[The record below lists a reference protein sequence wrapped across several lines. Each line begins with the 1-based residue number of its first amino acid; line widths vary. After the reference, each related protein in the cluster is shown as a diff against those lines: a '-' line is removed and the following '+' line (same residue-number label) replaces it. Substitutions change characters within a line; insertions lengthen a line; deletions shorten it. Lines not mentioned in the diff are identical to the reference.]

1 MKSQIKQSARENLFL
16 FILVLLAI
24 VVHVFS
30 WSSGHNWGDDF
41 SAYIM
46 QAISLTEGTTHE
58 FIARNAFTI
67 NNSLYP
73 PGPLSYPWGFP
84 ILLAPI
90 FILFGLNIIA
100 FKGMVLFFFFGFL
113 VILWFLFK
121 KELALVDRII
131 FVAFFAFNP
140 MFLKFG
146 DNVLSDTPFLFFS
159 TFSFLIFSKLYKAKS
174 RHTLYWLSFWLGLSF
189 VASTAIRTNG
199 ILLPL
204 TYFIMLLL
212 LLSRSFFSSIRV
224 FNIQWLFISET
235 RLAHKFFIYL
245 LPLIIFTSSS
255 WLLGKLLPD
264 YQSSHLSY
272 FKDVTIRSIFVN
284 VFYYGQLIK
293 DFFGYQFP
301 INLII
306 YLFSIPLLFF
316 GLRKKWRNS
325 TPILI
330 YTTLTLVLYILWPH
344 RQGLRF
350 LFPVLPFYLYFV
362 FIGFNTVIPKHYYF
376 SVGGFREIK
385 LTRIRLMIAVL
396 LILILQSSW
405 QLYQNVSRE
414 SDGVLTNGPY
424 SNEAREMFDF
434 VRQNV
439 PQNEVVIFRRP
450 RVMRLFTDRDSIV
463 IDKTYDVK
471 YLQKFIRVM
480 SLFADRDKEVLGKT
494 SDIMYQQ
501 WFMTVI
507 RFFTE
512 KDLTVFNRIS
522 DVRFRQWVVIDKQY
536 ISIDK
541 LIEDLLLT
549 YPTSMVFENSQFQ
562 IFKFD

>member
-1 MKSQIKQSARENLFL
+1 MKSQMKQSAQENLSL

-24 VVHVFS
+24 VAQVFS

-46 QAISLTEGTTHE
+46 QAISLAEGTTYE
-58 FIARNAFTI
+58 FIVRNAFTI

-73 PGPLSYPWGFP
+73 LGPVSYPWGFP
-84 ILLAPI
+84 ILLAPV

-100 FKGMVLFFFFGFL
+100 FKGVVLLFFSGFL
-113 VILWFLFK
+113 VTLWVLFK
-121 KELALVDRII
+121 KELALIDRII

-159 TFSFLIFSKLYKAKS
+159 TFSFLIFSKLHKAKS
-174 RHTLYWLSFWLGLSF
+174 RHVLYWLSFLLGLSF
-189 VASTAIRTNG
+189 AVSTAIRTNG

-212 LLSRSFFSSIRV
+212 VLSRSFLSLTRIFD
-224 FNIQWLFISET
+224 IQWLSISET
-235 RLAHKFFIYL
+235 RPAHKFFIYL
-245 LPLIIFTSSS
+245 LPLTIFTTSS
-255 WLLGKLLPD
+255 WLFGKLLPD
-264 YQSSHLSY
+264 YQVSHLSY
-272 FKDVTIRSIFVN
+272 FKHITIRSIFIN

-301 INLII
+301 GNLII
-306 YLFSIPLLFF
+306 YLLSIPLLFF

-330 YTTLTLVLYILWPH
+330 YVVLTLALYILWPG

-362 FIGFNTVIPKHYYF
+362 FIGFIAIAHQRYYF
-376 SVGGFREIK
+376 SIRVFRRISITK
-385 LTRIRLMIAVL
+385 TRIMSAVL
-396 LILILQSSW
+396 GILILQSSW
-405 QLYQNVSRE
+405 QIYQSVLRE
-414 SDGVLTNGPY
+414 RNGGLVHGPY
-424 SNEAREMFDF
+424 SNEAIEMFAF

-439 PQNEVVIFRRP
+439 QQNEVVVFRKP
-450 RVMRLFTDRDSIV
+450 RAMRLFTDRDSVVLFKDKDRDRDTEIL
-463 IDKTYDVK
+463 DKTFDFRY
-471 YLQKFIRVM
+471 R
-480 SLFADRDKEVLGKT
+480 
-494 SDIMYQQ
+494 QQ
-501 WFMTVI
+501 FSRLV

-512 KDLTVFNRIS
+512 RDLAVLNQTS
-522 DVRFRQWVVIDKQY
+522 DFKYLQWVVIDKQY
-536 ISIDK
+536 ISTDEI
-541 LIEDLLLT
+541 IEDFFLI
-549 YPTSMVFENSQFQ
+549 YPVSLVFENAQFKV
-562 IFKFD
+562 FKFK